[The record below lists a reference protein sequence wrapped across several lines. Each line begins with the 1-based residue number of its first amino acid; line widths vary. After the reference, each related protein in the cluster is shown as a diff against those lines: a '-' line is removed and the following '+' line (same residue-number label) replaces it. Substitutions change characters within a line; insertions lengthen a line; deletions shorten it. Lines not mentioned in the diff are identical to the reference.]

1 MAEGIP
7 ERGEGMSIAG
17 TKHSVAGRWRRG
29 RQALTA
35 LALLGVVS
43 CSLGTD
49 LRRPENARLTLTG
62 PAQGSL
68 EMIVSTNFL
77 VVDAVVSFVDADT
90 TMVSPPV
97 ERTYALG
104 IPARIYF
111 EAENVGDQAEEFALK
126 VWIGGESWYNESKVL
141 APGESFEFVYRY
153 NEPGI
158 Y

>member
-1 MAEGIP
+1 MI
-7 ERGEGMSIAG
+7 ING
-17 TKHSVAGRWRRG
+17 TRRPPTSWWRRVG
-29 RQALTA
+29 KTIPA
-35 LALLGVVS
+35 LALLAVVS

-97 ERTYALG
+97 EKTYALG

-126 VWIGGESWYNESKVL
+126 VWIGGESWDNESKVL